1 MTLKM
6 KYTNKATRIITL
18 LNTDDPDFSSIAQQL
33 GEGDYP
39 TLNEL
44 VKRSPAHIATK
55 AVICLGRLGSE
66 KSLDGISFAAK
77 SENPVL
83 RLTAA
88 QALGEIKNINQLPG
102 AIQLVNELLTDVDI
116 GVRKFA
122 LRTIQLSKISHLKE
136 KIDQMRSQE
145 PNEHVR
151 KLSQDVLGKLE
162 G

>member
-1 MTLKM
+1 MR
-6 KYTNKATRIITL
+6 YTNKATRIITL

-33 GEGDYP
+33 GEDDYP

-55 AVICLGRLGSE
+55 ALICLGKLGSE

-88 QALGEIKNINQLPG
+88 QALSEIKNIHQLPA
-102 AIQLVNELLTDVDI
+102 AIKLINELVTDVDI

-122 LRTIQLSKISHLKE
+122 RRTIQLSKISDLKG
-136 KIDQMRSQE
+136 KMDQKRSGE

-151 KLSQDVLGKLE
+151 KLSEDVFGKLE
-162 G
+162 R

>member
-1 MTLKM
+1 MR
-6 KYTNKATRIITL
+6 YTKAASRIITL
-18 LNTDDPDFSSIAQQL
+18 LSSDDPDFSSIVQQL
-33 GEGDYP
+33 SDDDYP

-44 VKRSPAHIATK
+44 VKHSAPHIATK
-55 AVICLGRLGSE
+55 ALICLGLLGSE

-77 SENPVL
+77 SKNPVL

-88 QALGEIKNINQLPG
+88 QALSEIKNINQLPG
-102 AIQLVNELLTDVDI
+102 AIQLIMALIVDEDV

-122 LRTIQLSKISHLKE
+122 LRTIELSRMSDFKK
-136 KIDQMRSQE
+136 KIDQMRCND

-151 KLSQDVLGKLE
+151 KLSQDVFGKLE